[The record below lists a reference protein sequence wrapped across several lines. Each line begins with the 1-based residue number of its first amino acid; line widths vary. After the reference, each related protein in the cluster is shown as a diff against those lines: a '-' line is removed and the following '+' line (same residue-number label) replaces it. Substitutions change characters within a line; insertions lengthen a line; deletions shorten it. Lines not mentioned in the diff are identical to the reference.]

1 MSCLWPRKRGQV
13 AGAGASVTL
22 RALMCFLL
30 VLISFVASNSR
41 LGWSSVI
48 QPARV
53 GSYGTSA
60 SKLDPT
66 LRRGSAHI
74 AESAPIDAIL
84 ATSACE
90 SVRPAEALLTPDPLV
105 LPEHEGILVRVS
117 FIIGSDGHVHSAF
130 ILYSGGAKEDA
141 VVLEAVRGWRFRPAL
156 CNGVPMD
163 SEARVR
169 FTIPE

>member
-1 MSCLWPRKRGQV
+1 MR
-13 AGAGASVTL
+13 
-22 RALMCFLL
+22 
-30 VLISFVASNSR
+30 
-41 LGWSSVI
+41 
-48 QPARV
+48 PARV
-53 GSYGTSA
+53 GSYSTWVSQ
-60 SKLDPT
+60 SDPT
-66 LRRGSAHI
+66 PGRGSEHV
-74 AESAPIDAIL
+74 AESAPIDAVL